1 VLTQKIRANTH
12 NYHKLQSAPHLP
24 ITTTTDDVLRRIL
37 RIMNRF
43 TANKYQC
50 GEKYCRNLGKKNIS
64 RNKLSGWLRN
74 WSSYLILV
82 QQRPM
87 PHTVQLLALMNY
99 CNASVIIIAEQP
111 VWWHPTNNSTAN
123 KLRGRRTICYNSSNR
138 VFLRKIDYSLCPK
151 KSALLA
157 LS

>member
-50 GEKYCRNLGKKNIS
+50 GEKYCRNLGKKIS
-64 RNKLSGWLRN
+64 AETN
-74 WSSYLILV
+74 LV
-82 QQRPM
+82 AGSEIE
-87 PHTVQLLALMNY
+87 VA
-99 CNASVIIIAEQP
+99 I
-111 VWWHPTNNSTAN
+111 
-123 KLRGRRTICYNSSNR
+123 
-138 VFLRKIDYSLCPK
+138 
-151 KSALLA
+151 
-157 LS
+157 